1 MERYKRDF
9 IGNMYIKCLMF
20 GDIQKEQV
28 LEITKNLEINVKKAN
43 NVSTILRTK
52 LPPSD
57 ENLLEK
63 SK

>member
-1 MERYKRDF
+1 
-9 IGNMYIKCLMF
+9 MF

-28 LEITKNLEINVKKAN
+28 LEITKNLEINVKNAN

-52 LPPSD
+52 LPPTD
-57 ENLLEK
+57 KNWLEK

>member
-1 MERYKRDF
+1 MKRYKRDF
-9 IGNMYIKCLMF
+9 FGNMYIKCLMF
-20 GDIQKEQV
+20 GIQKEQV

-43 NVSTILRTK
+43 NVSTILQTK